1 MYKTDY
7 MLQPPTLKFLKLLA
21 KNNNKVWFD
30 EHKSDY
36 QNAKA
41 DYESVVQQIIDGLA
55 KQEPVLIGL
64 QVKDCTFRIYKD
76 TRFSKDKTPY
86 KTNMGASF
94 APGGRKTPR
103 PGYYFH
109 LEPGG
114 NSFAGGGLWM
124 PEAPVLKKVRQEI
137 DYNFEEFQ
145 QIISN
150 KEFIRYFGKIEG
162 ESLKTAPQGY
172 LPDNPAIAYLKLK
185 SFTVW
190 HHISDD
196 AALQPALVREIL
208 KIFSVMQPFVKFMD
222 RALDLE

>member
-1 MYKTDY
+1 MV
-7 MLQPPTLKFLKLLA
+7 QAPTIKFLKSLS
-21 KNNNKVWFD
+21 KNNNKPWF
-30 EHKSDY
+30 EAHKADY
-36 QNAKA
+36 QEAKA
-41 DYESVVQQIIDGLA
+41 DFESVVQQILDGLC
-55 KQEPVLIGL
+55 KQEPILIGL
-64 QVKDCTFRIYKD
+64 EVKDCTFRIYKD
-76 TRFSKDKTPY
+76 VRFSKDKTPY
-86 KTNMGASF
+86 KTNMGAAFS
-94 APGGRKTPR
+94 PGGRKSIR

-145 QIISN
+145 QLISN
-150 KEFIRYFGKIEG
+150 KEFMKVFGKIEG

-196 AALQPALVREIL
+196 VIQQPALVREIL
-208 KIFSVMQPFVKFMD
+208 KTFAVMQPFVKFLD
-222 RALDLE
+222 RALDVTE

>member
-1 MYKTDY
+1 
-7 MLQPPTLKFLKLLA
+7 MLQAPTLKFLKSLS
-21 KNNNKVWFD
+21 KNNNKPWFE
-30 EHKSDY
+30 EHKGDY
-36 QNAKA
+36 QDAKA
-41 DYESVVQQIIDGLA
+41 DFESVVQQILDGLS
-55 KQEPVLIGL
+55 KQEPLLIGL
-64 QVKDCTFRIYKD
+64 EVKDCTFRIYKD
-76 TRFSKDKTPY
+76 VRFSKDKTPY

-94 APGGRKTPR
+94 SPGGRKSIR

-124 PEAPVLKKVRQEI
+124 PEAAVLKKVRQEI

-150 KEFIRYFGKIEG
+150 KEFMKVFGKIEG

-190 HHISDD
+190 HHITDE
-196 AALQPALVREIL
+196 AAQQPALVREIL
-208 KIFSVMQPFVKFMD
+208 KIFSVMQPFVKFLD
-222 RALDLE
+222 RALDITD

>member
-1 MYKTDY
+1 
-7 MLQPPTLKFLKLLA
+7 MLQPPTLKFLKALS
-21 KNNNKVWFD
+21 KNNNKPWFD
-30 EHKSDY
+30 EHKVDY
-36 QNAKA
+36 QEAKA
-41 DYESVVQQIIDGLA
+41 DFESVVQQILDGLY
-55 KQEPVLIGL
+55 KQDPVMIGL

-76 TRFSKDKTPY
+76 VRFSKDKTPY
-86 KTNMGASF
+86 KTNMGAAF

-124 PEAPVLKKVRQEI
+124 PEAAVLKKVRQEI
-137 DYNFEEFQ
+137 DYNFEEFE

-162 ESLKTAPQGY
+162 ESLKTVPQGY

-185 SFTVW
+185 SFTAW
-190 HHISDD
+190 QHIADD
-196 AALQPALVREIL
+196 VATQPALVREIL
-208 KIFSVMQPFVKFMD
+208 KIFSVMQPFIKFLD
-222 RALDLE
+222 RALDVVE

>member
-1 MYKTDY
+1 
-7 MLQPPTLKFLKLLA
+7 MLQAPTLKFLKLLG

-30 EHKSDY
+30 EHKSEY
-36 QNAKA
+36 QQAKE
-41 DYESVVQQIIDGLA
+41 DYESVVQQILDGLY
-55 KQEPVLIGL
+55 KQDPAIAGL
-64 QVKDCTFRIYKD
+64 LAKDCTFRIYKD
-76 TRFSKDKTPY
+76 VRFSKDKTPY
-86 KTNMGASF
+86 KTNMGAAF
-94 APGGRKTPR
+94 APGGRKTSR

-124 PEAPVLKKVRQEI
+124 PDAAVLKKVRQEI

-150 KEFIRYFGKIEG
+150 KDFIRYFGKIEG

-185 SFTVW
+185 SFTVS
-190 HHISDD
+190 HHLSDE